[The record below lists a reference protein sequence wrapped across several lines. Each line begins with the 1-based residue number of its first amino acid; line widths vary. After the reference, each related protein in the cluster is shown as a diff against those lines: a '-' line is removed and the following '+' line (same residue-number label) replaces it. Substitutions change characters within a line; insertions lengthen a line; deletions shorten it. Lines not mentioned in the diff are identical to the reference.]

1 MYINSKYCDE
11 RTFSEPI
18 MVMMKILSAEKTK
31 DGKLKVYMCWDLDNA
46 SLEELAS
53 ITHIRWTIEQCSK
66 QMKRELGLDKFEGRK

>member
-31 DGKLKVYMCWDLDNA
+31 DGELKVYMCWDLDKA
-46 SLEELAS
+46 
-53 ITHIRWTIEQCSK
+53 
-66 QMKRELGLDKFEGRK
+66 